1 MPTSSKVFYF
11 LILILLSYNGLSQI
25 DKKPLS
31 YYLPDIT
38 YDEKIPTPEQY
49 LGYQIGDW
57 HVTHDQLVAYF
68 KVLDMLSDRI
78 EIAEYARSHENRPL
92 IVAMISSPENLKNKD
107 NIKKQHSALANSDT
121 AGSVNISN
129 LPAVLWQGYTIHG
142 NEPSGNNAS
151 LLVAYYL
158 AAGQSQEVKNILN
171 NTVIL
176 MDPCL
181 NPDGSQRFS
190 TWVNS
195 HKSQHLVSDPSSREF
210 SEVWPGGRYNHYW
223 FDMNRDWL
231 LLVHPESRG
240 RIQLFHEWHPN
251 VLTDHHEMGTNSTF
265 FFQPGI
271 PSSNNPNT
279 PSENFILTEEIGK
292 YHAKALDSIG
302 SLYFT
307 KASFDDFYY
316 GKGSTYP
323 DALGCIGILFEQAS
337 SRGHLQE
344 SVNGP
349 VSFPFTIR
357 NQVNTSLSTQRAVL
371 GLKER
376 LLTYKQTFHKKVLEK
391 ISSIP
396 IKGYIFADR
405 DEAKIQHFLNIL
417 LQHKVDVYKNEQNL
431 QINENKFEKGK
442 SYIVPLAQAQPIL
455 AKTIFEVVQS
465 FQDSSFYDV
474 SGWTLSHAFGL
485 KCEPLTTISVN
496 RNLKVTSPLQISGGV
511 TGDTKEIYSFIIE
524 PEQRHIHKTV
534 YELQKLELIVRIAQ
548 SDMEVKIGNSVK
560 VFSKGSIIIPVQNQ
574 SVKASDIIGIMNEI
588 GKRNDIIIHPM
599 AGGNGTNTITVGHP
613 LVSPLEKPEIAY
625 IVGSGINPQ
634 SAGEIWHHLDLNLRL
649 PATMLEHTRFRST
662 NLKRYNTII
671 LPEGSYNTWGESEIN
686 KLRDWCQQ
694 GNTLITIGSATEWA
708 ADKKLVVLNQRK
720 IDKNNSESGKY
731 ENADRE
737 IDAKV
742 IGGSIFGVDADL
754 SHPLFYGFDDNKL
767 SLMKTGT
774 KFYEPTNNKYASPA
788 KYRDDFLV
796 SGYLPKGIS
805 SSIRK
810 GAAIT
815 VHGIGAGKVI
825 CFQDNP
831 LFRGYWLVGQKIFNN
846 ALFYSKVIDRRTI
859 ESGE

>member
-1 MPTSSKVFYF
+1 MPTSTKIFYF
-11 LILILLSYNGLSQI
+11 LILTLLSYNALSQT
-25 DKKPLS
+25 DKRPIS
-31 YYLPDIT
+31 YYLPVIG

-57 HVTHDQLVAYF
+57 HVTHDQLVGYF
-68 KVLDMLSDRI
+68 KVLDMASDRI
-78 EIAEYARSHENRPL
+78 EIVEYARSHENRPL
-92 IVAMISSPENLKNKD
+92 IVAIISSPENLKNKD
-107 NIKKQHSALANSDT
+107 AIKKQHTDLSSAEK
-121 AGSVNISN
+121 AGSVNISK

-142 NEPSGNNAS
+142 NEPSGNNAA

-158 AAGQSQEVKNILN
+158 AAGQSEEVKNILN

-181 NPDGSQRFS
+181 NPDGAQRFS

-195 HKSQHLVSDPSSREF
+195 HKSQNLVSDPSSREF

-231 LLVHPESRG
+231 LLVQPESRG
-240 RIQLFHEWHPN
+240 RIKLFHEWHPN

-271 PSSNNPNT
+271 PASNNPNT

-302 SLYFT
+302 SLYYT

-357 NQVNTSLSTQRAVL
+357 NQVNTSLSTQKAVL

-376 LLTYKQTFHKKVLEK
+376 LLAYKQTFHKKVLDK
-391 ISSIP
+391 MAASP

-405 DEAKIQHFLNIL
+405 DEAKIQLFLNIL
-417 LQHKVDVYKNEQNL
+417 LQHKIEVYQNEQNL
-431 QINENKFEKGK
+431 KVNENNFDKGK

-455 AKTIFEVVQS
+455 AKTIFEEVQS

-485 KCEPLTTISVN
+485 KCEPLTTILIN
-496 RNLKVTSPLQISGGV
+496 KKLIVTSPVQISGGV
-511 TGDTKEIYSFIIE
+511 AGDTKEIYSFIIA
-524 PEQRHIHKTV
+524 PEQRNIHKTV
-534 YELQKLELIVRIAQ
+534 YELQKLGLIVRIAQ
-548 SDMEVKIGNSVK
+548 TDMDVKVGNSVK
-560 VFSKGSIIIPVQNQ
+560 VFAKGTILIPIHNQ
-574 SVKASDIIGIMNEI
+574 SVKSFDIIEMMDAI
-588 GKRNDIIIHPM
+588 GKRNDIIINTM
-599 AGGNGTNTITVGHP
+599 SGGNGTNAITVGHP
-613 LVSPLEKPEIAY
+613 LVTPLEKPEIAF
-625 IVGSGINPQ
+625 IVGTGINPQ
-634 SAGEIWHHLDLNLRL
+634 SAGEIWHHTDLNLHL
-649 PATMLEHTRFRST
+649 PITMLENTRFRSI

-671 LPEGSYNTWGESEIN
+671 LPEGSYNIWGESEIN

-708 ADKKLVVLNQRK
+708 ADKKLVVLNLRK
-720 IDKNNSESGKY
+720 NDKNNSGSGKY

-737 IDAKV
+737 TDAR
-742 IGGSIFGVDADL
+742 ILGGSIFGIEADL
-754 SHPLFYGFDDNKL
+754 SHPLFYGFDNNMV

-774 KFYEPTNNKYASPA
+774 KFYDPTNNKYASPA
-788 KYRDDFLV
+788 TYRDDFLV
-796 SGYLPKGIS
+796 SGYLPQGLGI
-805 SSIRK
+805 SIRK
-810 GAAIT
+810 AAAIT
-815 VHGIGAGKVI
+815 VHGIGAGKVV

-831 LFRGYWLVGQKIFNN
+831 LFRGYWLTGQRIFNN
-846 ALFYSKVIDRRTI
+846 ALFYSNVIDRRTI
-859 ESGE
+859 ETGE